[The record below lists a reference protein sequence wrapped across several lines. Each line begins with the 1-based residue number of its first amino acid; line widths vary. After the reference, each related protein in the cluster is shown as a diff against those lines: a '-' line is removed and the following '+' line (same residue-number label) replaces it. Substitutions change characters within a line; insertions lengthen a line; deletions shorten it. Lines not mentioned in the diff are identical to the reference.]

1 MLMWDRSGDFSEC
14 EPQVLCSFGITE
26 AIVASVAGALTSIGV
41 GGATAAAIAPALAGG
56 LGGAGIGALGSA
68 VTGGKPLIGALT
80 GGITGGA
87 ISGFGGPVGDALGI
101 GTTAGD
107 ALVGAGAGA
116 FGSAITGGNPLTG
129 AATGGASGLTSG
141 LIGSLGS
148 SAPSG
153 TGVGGGA
160 GSALSAAPDFTTA
173 GAAPTDL
180 TSGLSTAAGGTGFAG
195 GGTASTGAIGAGTG
209 FAGGAAGNGELAGL
223 SAPTSG
229 DLASTTG
236 AFAGP
241 TGAVPAGVELAPQDA
256 AAVQSSAGA
265 AAAGG
270 ASNSD
275 LSLTNNLPSWLGGPD
290 TAANPG
296 GNPGGANGGLSEG
309 GTYILPPP
317 APIAPGSTVVDPNTG
332 DFLNPGD
339 PNYTAAVNSLE
350 ATPNVAAPATP
361 APATGLNGIAQ
372 SLGLSSG
379 GQLAGLGIGA
389 AGLGYNLLT
398 KNSIP
403 GESNI
408 SNLSN
413 QLQNQSAQ
421 LQSYV
426 QNGTLP
432 PGVATVLTQ
441 VQKSMTDQIKAKY
454 AQLGMSG
461 STAETQDLDNAALQ
475 VQSQGATEAL
485 NLMNQGV
492 SLTQLSGQLMTTLL
506 QSNTQQAN
514 QTVQSISGLASAL
527 AGGGQKITLNA
538 ASA

>member
-153 TGVGGGA
+153 AGVSGGA

-241 TGAVPAGVELAPQDA
+241 TGAVPAGVELPVADQYNFASTSDTGTGGTSNIQEIAGLGNTTPGTASFGNPAPNPELGG
-256 AAVQSSAGA
+256 STGFSP
-265 AAAGG
+265 GG
-270 ASNSD
+270 AS
-275 LSLTNNLPSWLGGPD
+275 
-290 TAANPG
+290 
-296 GNPGGANGGLSEG
+296 
-309 GTYILPPP
+309 
-317 APIAPGSTVVDPNTG
+317 
-332 DFLNPGD
+332 
-339 PNYTAAVNSLE
+339 E
-350 ATPNVAAPATP
+350 ATPTGSALSNYNPFTTTLSGTP
-361 APATGLNGIAQ
+361 ASQALGISSGTPATGLNGIAQ

-506 QSNTQQAN
+506 NSNTQQAN

-527 AGGGQKITLNA
+527 AGGGGQKITLNA

>member
-1 MLMWDRSGDFSEC
+1 MG
-14 EPQVLCSFGITE
+14 VVAAVVGGIST
-26 AIVASVAGALTSIGV
+26 ALTSLGV
-41 GGATAAAIAPALAGG
+41 GAATAAAIAPALAGG

-101 GTTAGD
+101 GTIGGD

-153 TGVGGGA
+153 AGVGGGA
-160 GSALSAAPDFTTA
+160 GSALSAAPAFTTA

-180 TSGLSTAAGGTGFAG
+180 TSGLSTAAG

-339 PNYTAAVNSLE
+339 PNYTAAVNGLE

-454 AQLGMSG
+454 AKFGMSG

-506 QSNTQQAN
+506 NSNTQQAN

-527 AGGGQKITLNA
+527 AGGGGQKITLNA